1 MTERASDVPHV
12 EIVLDGHN
20 HNYGR
25 GHNHNHNH
33 NHGHGHGHDQPD
45 RPHEPGARRFAAP
58 TPAGLLIALMALVA
72 VTLAVV
78 SAVLFDD
85 GAGAPPVATID
96 PDELAAAIT
105 VPPTLAPRPVETS
118 PAATPAT
125 ATPAPEEGGL
135 DRARLVAASVET
147 LPPLT
152 GTTVPQP
159 DTFRLSDGSLTALDA
174 PVARRSVT
182 DHTIGA
188 AGFNQT
194 VTIINDPTAG
204 RYRIDLVSGA
214 QSVRVI
220 VDVPGGTTYI
230 ETAPDDWATE
240 PNDVI
245 AERTGAP
252 DIETFLR
259 NLQLGPIRSD
269 TRDAWTLVQDNPLV
283 AGTRG
288 EPQREWLVVI
298 DASAVPEWARYAFG
312 PGADAAPL
320 PLSTLIGYAVY
331 VGPNGSIRRVTGET
345 EYGATVQRIIH
356 RIDELDEPPVIEL
369 PAVADLSDEP
379 VAGTG

>member
-12 EIVLDGHN
+12 EIVLDGDDRDHD
-20 HNYGR
+20 R
-25 GHNHNHNH
+25 
-33 NHGHGHGHDQPD
+33 DQPD
-45 RPHEPGARRFAAP
+45 RPHEPGARRFGAP
-58 TPAGLLIALMALVA
+58 TPAGLVLALMALAA

-78 SAVLFDD
+78 AAVLVGD

-118 PAATPAT
+118 SPSTPGPSTPAPST
-125 ATPAPEEGGL
+125 PAPSTPAPEAGRL

-182 DHTIGA
+182 EHTIGA
-188 AGFNQT
+188 AGFSQT
-194 VTIINDPTAG
+194 VTIINDPTTG
-204 RYRIDLVSGA
+204 RYEIELASGGR
-214 QSVRVI
+214 SVRVI
-220 VDVPGGTTYI
+220 VDVPGGTTFI
-230 ETAPDDWATE
+230 ETTPDDWATE

-245 AERTGAP
+245 AARTGAP
-252 DIETFLR
+252 DIDTLLR
-259 NLQLGPIRSD
+259 SLQLGPIRSD
-269 TRDAWTLVQDNPLV
+269 TRDAWTLVQDSPLV
-283 AGTRG
+283 AGARG

-312 PGADAAPL
+312 PVGDAAPL

-345 EYGATVQRIIH
+345 EYGATVQRIVH
-356 RIDELDEPPVIEL
+356 RIDDLVEPPVIEL
-369 PAVADLSDEP
+369 PAVADPSDEP